1 MIYFAIIAIA
11 EKPRNSFKRYCL
23 VLVRWIYETPLANT
37 VNIANIAV
45 TDNQHP
51 FRKTNIQEADCQ
63 KSNKDG
69 GGELP

>member
-1 MIYFAIIAIA
+1 M
-11 EKPRNSFKRYCL
+11 KLHWPTL
-23 VLVRWIYETPLANT
+23 L
-37 VNIANIAV
+37 NIANIAV